1 MEAIKNF
8 LRQFTQTTPFVLSNT
23 MIVIPYLLFM
33 HLIDPRMSVTVLPFV
48 LFYTFRVTGIFLIR
62 GLYRSIDQYTLLMV
76 ALLVGGIG
84 SFLTLMGALNF
95 TFYLFGSLFL
105 GVSAAW
111 LPPANTSVNLFEKSK
126 GFQSMSS
133 RRYLV
138 ALIVLLPLFF
148 GTMIALPLQAV
159 IVPSI
164 VTLYFVCAYH
174 TVKHYPHYEMDFKE
188 LTKHVFSFSELTW
201 FILFFIALFLLRSG
215 RLLFDESMLNGAIIL
230 FSGIFMFAV
239 VIVHQVKDRWKLP
252 LWQNALTFLNGM
264 LGNFIFLFGAFYV
277 AVYKGAASQGLY
289 LFLPYLLGVIGS
301 LVLAGKVRKSFKND
315 LIVQLIGLTV
325 GLLLLSVRVLFPL
338 AIFVLTFFQKGT
350 SSWLNRLYYQTESI
364 DKQQRITAKY
374 STSNKGSI
382 THQFILMFLML
393 IALQIKDLPDKDIF
407 LLRSLH
413 TTEILATM
421 DIVKFASIIILL
433 VGIGLIGRIGKHAF
447 DH

>member
-159 IVPSI
+159 IIPSI

-264 LGNFIFLFGAFYV
+264 LGNFIFLYV

>member
-1 MEAIKNF
+1 MEAIKRF
-8 LRQFTQTTPFVLSNT
+8 LRQFTQTTPFVLANT

-33 HLIDPRMSVTVLPFV
+33 HLIDSRLSVTVLPFV

-76 ALLVGGIG
+76 SLLVGGMG
-84 SFLTLMGALNF
+84 AFLTLIGALHF
-95 TFYLFGSLFL
+95 TFYLFGSIFL
-105 GVSAAW
+105 GLSAAW
-111 LPPANTSVNLFEKSK
+111 LPPANTSVNFFEKSK
-126 GFQSMSS
+126 GFQTMSS

-138 ALIVLLPLFF
+138 ALIVLLPLFL
-148 GTMIALPLQAV
+148 GTTLTFPVQAV

-188 LTKHVFSFSELTW
+188 LTKHVFSLSELVW
-201 FILFFIALFLLRSG
+201 FVLFFIALFLLRSG
-215 RLLFDESMLNGAIIL
+215 RLLFSESMLNNAIIL
-230 FSGIFMFAV
+230 FAGIFMAAIV
-239 VIVHQVKDRWKLP
+239 VVNQVKNRWKLP

-277 AVYKGAASQGLY
+277 AVYKGAASQGTY
-289 LFLPYLLGVIGS
+289 LFLPYLLGVISS
-301 LVLAGKVRKSFKND
+301 LVLAGKVRQAFKNE
-315 LIVQLIGLTV
+315 LLVQLVGLAA
-325 GLLLLSVRVLFPL
+325 GLLLLSVRPLFPV

-350 SSWLNRLYYQTESI
+350 SAWLNRLYYQTDTIEA
-364 DKQQRITAKY
+364 QQRLTAKY

-393 IALQIKDLPDKDIF
+393 VALQLKNLPVKDIF

-413 TTEILATM
+413 TPEILATM
-421 DIVKFASIIILL
+421 DVVKFISIILL
-433 VGIGLIGRIGKHAF
+433 LIGLWLIGRVGKYAF

>member
-1 MEAIKNF
+1 MEAIKRF
-8 LRQFTQTTPFVLSNT
+8 LRQFTQTTPFVLANT

-33 HLIDPRMSVTVLPFV
+33 HLIDSRLSVTVLPFV

-76 ALLVGGIG
+76 SLLVGGMG
-84 SFLTLMGALNF
+84 AFLTLIGALHF
-95 TFYLFGSLFL
+95 TFYLFGSIFL
-105 GVSAAW
+105 GLSAAW
-111 LPPANTSVNLFEKSK
+111 LPPANTSVNFFEKSK
-126 GFQSMSS
+126 GFQTMSS

-138 ALIVLLPLFF
+138 ALIVLLPLFL
-148 GTMIALPLQAV
+148 GTTLTFPVQAV

-188 LTKHVFSFSELTW
+188 LTKHVFSLSELIW
-201 FILFFIALFLLRSG
+201 FVLFFIALFLLRSG
-215 RLLFDESMLNGAIIL
+215 RLLFSESMLNNAIIL
-230 FSGIFMFAV
+230 FAGIFMAAIV
-239 VIVHQVKDRWKLP
+239 VVNQVKNRWKLP

-277 AVYKGAASQGLY
+277 AVYKGAASQGTY
-289 LFLPYLLGVIGS
+289 LFLPYLLGVISS
-301 LVLAGKVRKSFKND
+301 LVLAGKVRQAFKNE
-315 LIVQLIGLTV
+315 LLVQLVGLAA
-325 GLLLLSVRVLFPL
+325 GLLLLSVRPLFPV

-350 SSWLNRLYYQTESI
+350 SAWLNRLYYQTDTIEA
-364 DKQQRITAKY
+364 QQRLTAKY

-393 IALQIKDLPDKDIF
+393 VTLQLKNLPVKDIF

-413 TTEILATM
+413 TPEILATM
-421 DIVKFASIIILL
+421 DVVKFISIILIL
-433 VGIGLIGRIGKHAF
+433 IGLWLIGRVGKYAF

>member
-433 VGIGLIGRIGKHAF
+433 VSIGLIGRIGKHAF

>member
-95 TFYLFGSLFL
+95 TFHLFGSLFL

-289 LFLPYLLGVIGS
+289 LFLPYLLGVISS
-301 LVLAGKVRKSFKND
+301 LVLAGKVRQAFKNE
-315 LIVQLIGLTV
+315 LLVQLVGLAA
-325 GLLLLSVRVLFPL
+325 GLLLLSVRPLFPV

-350 SSWLNRLYYQTESI
+350 SAWLNRLYYQTDTIEA
-364 DKQQRITAKY
+364 QQRLTAKY

-382 THQFILMFLML
+382 THQFILMYLML
-393 IALQIKDLPDKDIF
+393 VTLQLKNLPVKDIF

-413 TTEILATM
+413 TPEILATM
-421 DIVKFASIIILL
+421 DVVKFISIILIL
-433 VGIGLIGRIGKHAF
+433 IGLWLIGRVGKYAF

>member
-1 MEAIKNF
+1 MEAIKRF
-8 LRQFTQTTPFVLSNT
+8 LRQFTQTTPFVLANT

-33 HLIDPRMSVTVLPFV
+33 HLIDSRLSVTILPFV

-76 ALLVGGIG
+76 SLLAGGIG
-84 SFLTLMGALNF
+84 AFLTLIGALHF
-95 TFYLFGSLFL
+95 TFYLFGSIFL
-105 GVSAAW
+105 GLSAAW
-111 LPPANTSVNLFEKSK
+111 LPPANTSVNFFEKSK
-126 GFQSMSS
+126 GFQTMSS

-138 ALIVLLPLFF
+138 ALIVLLPLFL
-148 GTMIALPLQAV
+148 GTTLTFPIQAV

-188 LTKHVFSFSELTW
+188 LTKHVFSLSELVW
-201 FILFFIALFLLRSG
+201 FVLFFIALFLLRSG
-215 RLLFDESMLNGAIIL
+215 RLLFSESMLNNAIIL
-230 FSGIFMFAV
+230 FAGIFMVAIV
-239 VIVHQVKDRWKLP
+239 VVNQVKNRWKLP

-277 AVYKGAASQGLY
+277 AVYKGAASQGTY
-289 LFLPYLLGVIGS
+289 LFLPYLLGVISS
-301 LVLAGKVRKSFKND
+301 LVLAGKVRQAFKNE
-315 LIVQLIGLTV
+315 LLVQLVGLAA
-325 GLLLLSVRVLFPL
+325 GLLLLSVRPLFPV
-338 AIFVLTFFQKGT
+338 AIFILTFFQKGT
-350 SSWLNRLYYQTESI
+350 SAWLNRLYYQTDTIEA
-364 DKQQRITAKY
+364 QQRLTAKY

-393 IALQIKDLPDKDIF
+393 VTLQLKNLPVKDIF

-413 TTEILATM
+413 TPEILATM
-421 DIVKFASIIILL
+421 DVVKFISIIILL
-433 VGIGLIGRIGKHAF
+433 IGLWLIGRVGKYAF

>member
-84 SFLTLMGALNF
+84 SFLTLMGTLNF

-138 ALIVLLPLFF
+138 ALIILLPLFF

>member
-1 MEAIKNF
+1 MEAIKRF
-8 LRQFTQTTPFVLSNT
+8 LRQFTQTTPFVLANT

-33 HLIDPRMSVTVLPFV
+33 HLIDSRLSVTVLPFV

-76 ALLVGGIG
+76 SLLVGGMG
-84 SFLTLMGALNF
+84 AFLTLIGALHF
-95 TFYLFGSLFL
+95 TFYLFGSIFL
-105 GVSAAW
+105 GLSAAW
-111 LPPANTSVNLFEKSK
+111 LPPANTSVNFFEKSK
-126 GFQSMSS
+126 GFQTMSS

-138 ALIVLLPLFF
+138 ALIVLLPLFL
-148 GTMIALPLQAV
+148 GTTLTFPVQAV

-188 LTKHVFSFSELTW
+188 LTKHVFSLSELVW
-201 FILFFIALFLLRSG
+201 FVLFFIALFLLRSG
-215 RLLFDESMLNGAIIL
+215 RLLFSESMLNNAIIL
-230 FSGIFMFAV
+230 FAGIFMAAIV
-239 VIVHQVKDRWKLP
+239 VVNQVKNRWKLP

-277 AVYKGAASQGLY
+277 AVYKGATTQGTY
-289 LFLPYLLGVIGS
+289 LFLPYLLGVISS
-301 LVLAGKVRKSFKND
+301 LVLAGKVRQAFKNE
-315 LIVQLIGLTV
+315 LLVQLVGLAA
-325 GLLLLSVRVLFPL
+325 GLLLLSVRPLFPV
-338 AIFVLTFFQKGT
+338 AIFILTFFQKGT
-350 SSWLNRLYYQTESI
+350 SAWLNRLYYQTDTIEA
-364 DKQQRITAKY
+364 QQRLTAKY

-393 IALQIKDLPDKDIF
+393 VTLQLKNLPVKDIF

-413 TTEILATM
+413 TPEILATM
-421 DIVKFASIIILL
+421 DVVKFISIILL
-433 VGIGLIGRIGKHAF
+433 LIGLWLIGRVGKYAF

>member
-1 MEAIKNF
+1 MEAIKIF

-301 LVLAGKVRKSFKND
+301 LVLAGKVRRSFKND

-433 VGIGLIGRIGKHAF
+433 IGIGLIGRIGKHAF

>member
-1 MEAIKNF
+1 MEAIKIF

-301 LVLAGKVRKSFKND
+301 LVLAGKVRRSFKND

>member
-1 MEAIKNF
+1 MEAIKRF
-8 LRQFTQTTPFVLSNT
+8 LRQFTQTTPFVLANT

-33 HLIDPRMSVTVLPFV
+33 HLIDSRLSVTVLPFV

-76 ALLVGGIG
+76 SLLVGGMG
-84 SFLTLMGALNF
+84 AFLTLIGALHF
-95 TFYLFGSLFL
+95 TFYLFGSIFL
-105 GVSAAW
+105 GLSAAW
-111 LPPANTSVNLFEKSK
+111 LPPANTSVNFFEKSK
-126 GFQSMSS
+126 GFQTMSS

-138 ALIVLLPLFF
+138 ALIVLLPLFL
-148 GTMIALPLQAV
+148 GTTLTFPVQAV

-188 LTKHVFSFSELTW
+188 LTKHVFSLSELVW
-201 FILFFIALFLLRSG
+201 FVLFFIALFLLRSG
-215 RLLFDESMLNGAIIL
+215 RLLFSESMLNNAIIL
-230 FSGIFMFAV
+230 FAGIFMAAIV
-239 VIVHQVKDRWKLP
+239 VVNQVKNRWKLP

-277 AVYKGAASQGLY
+277 AVYKGAASQGTY
-289 LFLPYLLGVIGS
+289 LFLPYLLGVISS
-301 LVLAGKVRKSFKND
+301 LVLAGKVRQAFKNE
-315 LIVQLIGLTV
+315 LLVQLVGLAA
-325 GLLLLSVRVLFPL
+325 GLLLLSVRPLFPV

-350 SSWLNRLYYQTESI
+350 SAWLNRLYYQTDTIEA
-364 DKQQRITAKY
+364 QQRLTAKY

-393 IALQIKDLPDKDIF
+393 VTLQLKNLPVKDIF

-413 TTEILATM
+413 TPEILATM
-421 DIVKFASIIILL
+421 DVVKFISIILL
-433 VGIGLIGRIGKHAF
+433 LSGLWLIGRAGKYAF

>member
-62 GLYRSIDQYTLLMV
+62 GLYRSIDQYTLLMIS
-76 ALLVGGIG
+76 LLVGGIG

-277 AVYKGAASQGLY
+277 AVYKGTASQGLY

-301 LVLAGKVRKSFKND
+301 LVLAGKVRRSFKND
-315 LIVQLIGLTV
+315 LMVQLIGLTV

-350 SSWLNRLYYQTESI
+350 NSWLNRLYYQTESI

>member
-76 ALLVGGIG
+76 SLLVGGIG

-138 ALIVLLPLFF
+138 ALVVLLPLFF
-148 GTMIALPLQAV
+148 GTMIALPLQTV

-301 LVLAGKVRKSFKND
+301 LVLAGKVRRSFKND
-315 LIVQLIGLTV
+315 LMVQLIGLTV